1 MLDISVVKQLH
12 PDGVTRSDIGDL
24 SLGSVTERAQI
35 APEIVIVGSQVVKS
49 VGELGRHVVLRT
61 RSLTN
66 VLPVFGNF
74 VVQHELAE
82 DVVRRSGMGQHSGHS
97 EKICKILHLE

>member
-12 PDGVTRSDIGDL
+12 PDSITRCDISNL
-24 SLGSVTERAQI
+24 SLRSVTERAQI
-35 APEIVIVGSQVVKS
+35 APEVVIIGSQVVKS
-49 VGELGRHVVLRT
+49 VGELGRHVVRRT

-82 DVVRRSGMGQHSGHS
+82 DVVR
-97 EKICKILHLE
+97 